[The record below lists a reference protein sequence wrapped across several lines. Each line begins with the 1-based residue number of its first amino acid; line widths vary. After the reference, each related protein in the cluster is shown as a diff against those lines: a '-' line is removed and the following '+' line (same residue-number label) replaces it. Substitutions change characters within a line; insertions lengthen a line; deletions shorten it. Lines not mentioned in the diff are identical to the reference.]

1 MKEGAPPLSTPPGLL
16 EVSGMDYGEKRIA
29 YLIACSGALL
39 LLLCILVSYS
49 LVLAI
54 AGVAM
59 MSFAIVMLKA
69 GDWLV
74 LSFSRAGVYPLFSSM
89 KVREDCILVR
99 QGGGFTAVG
108 GFEILT
114 SRSIV
119 ELSETERERL
129 LIGWFSFLGSV
140 RHPFKLIATLS
151 PCDVSR
157 ELRELTRKLEGVRI
171 SLAKAKD
178 QGMES
183 RLLREKEELEKALE
197 RLSSEVPYETVFLLT
212 TQAEAETEEKA
223 REKLSSRLREL
234 ATAVELSLSAE
245 TRRLR
250 GRELLRMLEL
260 HIFSPENLENF
271 LF

>member
-1 MKEGAPPLSTPPGLL
+1 
-16 EVSGMDYGEKRIA
+16 MDYSEKRIA
-29 YLIACSGALL
+29 YLIAGAGVLL
-39 LLLCILVSYS
+39 LLLCIMVSYS
-49 LVLAI
+49 SALAM

-59 MSFAIVMLKA
+59 LSFAIVMLKA

-74 LSFSRAGVYPLFSSM
+74 LSFARAGIYPLFRNM
-89 KVREDCILVR
+89 KIKEDNIIVTEER
-99 QGGGFTAVG
+99 GFTAVG

-119 ELSETERERL
+119 ELSEIEREKL
-129 LIGWFSFLGSV
+129 LVGWFSFLGSI
-140 RHPFKLIATLS
+140 RHPFKLIVTLS

-157 ELRELTRKLEGVRI
+157 ELRELTRKLESIRLSLSKVR
-171 SLAKAKD
+171 D

-183 RLLREKEELEKALE
+183 RLLREKEELEKSLE

-212 TQAEAETEEKA
+212 TQTTGETEDKA
-223 REKLSSRLREL
+223 RELLNSRLREL

-245 TRRLR
+245 TKRLK

-260 HIFSPENLENF
+260 HLFSPDNLEDF